1 MPEPELKPCSF
12 DTWLGKTLTDEGTYE
27 DEEGALTEWYN
38 GVHWNTRIRIK
49 SGGPHITDDLVAEG
63 CDKDRATARQQAEQI
78 LREKFVALL
87 ESAGSFGLSS

>member
-1 MPEPELKPCSF
+1 MPGAETREDVLAASLS
-12 DTWLGKTLTDEGTYE
+12 TWGM
-27 DEEGALTEWYN
+27 ALTEVKEYTAALAK
-38 GVHWNTRIRIK
+38 G
-49 SGGPHITDDLVAEG
+49 DDLVAEG